1 MARRADEP
9 VRTLSRG
16 MAQRVAICRAVL
28 HEPELLLLDE
38 PLANLDPGAAG
49 AVEPLI
55 GAGSGATRVVISHDV
70 EHGLAEADLVL
81 GLRGGRQALLAP
93 ARARSTWPRVR
104 ELYAVTPTR
113 AVVGALIRK
122 DLRLELRTRESVPAM
137 LLFSVSTFVLFHFG
151 LDARSLEGDLAA
163 GVLWVTLL
171 FAAVLAI
178 NRLFVAERE
187 QGGFD
192 GSCSRPSTARRC
204 SSPRRRCC
212 SASSSRSSSSR
223 CRRSRS
229 CCSSRRRGPGLL
241 ELVGLLLLA
250 DAGIAVVGTLVGAL
264 AVQTRARDLIVPL
277 LALPLMI
284 PIVIAAARG
293 TAPLWLEAGAEAVP
307 GRWPAILGLYD
318 LVFGLLAYA
327 IFDFLLEE

>member
-1 MARRADEP
+1 M
-9 VRTLSRG
+9 T
-16 MAQRVAICRAVL
+16 
-28 HEPELLLLDE
+28 PEH
-38 PLANLDPGAAG
+38 
-49 AVEPLI
+49 V
-55 GAGSGATRVVISHDV
+55 
-70 EHGLAEADLVL
+70 
-81 GLRGGRQALLAP
+81 
-93 ARARSTWPRVR
+93 PRM
-104 ELYAVTPTR
+104 TPTL
-113 AVVGALIRK
+113 AVVAALVRK
-122 DLRLELRTRESVPAM
+122 DLRLELRTRESLPAM
-137 LLFSVSTFVLFHFG
+137 LLFSISTFVLFHFG

-163 GVLWVTLL
+163 GVWWVTLL

-192 GSCSRPSTARRC
+192 AFLLAPVDRTALFLAK
-204 SSPRRRCC
+204 
-212 SASSSRSSSSR
+212 ASVLF
-223 CRRSRS
+223 CFLV
-229 CCSSRRRGPGLL
+229 LL
-241 ELVGLLLLA
+241 ELLSLPAFVVLLLEPSPWAGLGELIGMLLLA
-250 DAGIAVVGTLVGAL
+250 DLGIAVVGTLVGAL

-293 TAPLWLEAGAEAVP
+293 TAPLWLEGGAEGLP